1 MNPNPRNPVL
11 LIHGIFDTLSIFN
24 TMSAYLTQKSWEVHS
39 FNLQPSGGLIGLDQ
53 LAQQI
58 TDYVDKNFAPDQ
70 PFDLVGFS
78 MGGIVSRYYIQR
90 LGGINRVQ
98 RFITISSPHYG
109 TWTAYF
115 YITPGTVQM
124 RPNSNFLKDLNKD
137 IIQLNQLNFT
147 SIWTP
152 FDGMII
158 PAHSSQ
164 LPVGEEIKL
173 DILLHAWM
181 VRDRRS
187 LKSVAE
193 VLSQP
198 IKDPLLRRN

>member
-1 MNPNPRNPVL
+1 MSSNPRNPVL
-11 LIHGIFDTLSIFN
+11 LIHGIFDTNNIFN
-24 TMSAYLTQKSWEVHS
+24 RMSAYLTQQGWEVHR
-39 FNLQPSGGLIGLDQ
+39 FNLRPRGGFFKLDR

-58 TDYVDKNFAPDQ
+58 TDYVDNTFPDDQ
-70 PFDLVGFS
+70 PFDLLGFS

-98 RFITISSPHYG
+98 RFITISSPHNG

-124 RPNSNFLKDLNKD
+124 RPDSDFLKDLNQD
-137 IIQLNQLNFT
+137 IDQLNQLNFT

-152 FDGMII
+152 FDGMIV
-158 PAHSSQ
+158 PANSSQ

-187 LKSVAE
+187 LHTVAE

-198 IKDPLLRRN
+198 IKSSVKP